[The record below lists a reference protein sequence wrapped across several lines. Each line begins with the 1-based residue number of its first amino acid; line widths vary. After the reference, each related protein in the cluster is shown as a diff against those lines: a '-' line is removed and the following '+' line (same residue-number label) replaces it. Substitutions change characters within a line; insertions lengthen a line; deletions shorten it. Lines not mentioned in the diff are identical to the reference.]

1 MSADPTPT
9 ADRAH
14 LSYESLAAKASR
26 GDPVRSSGMSIRTDV
41 RKTLLVTNDWN
52 GRKTLQKNSALPS
65 RRIRAF
71 FNLG

>member
-26 GDPVRSSGMSIRTDV
+26 GYPVRSSGMSIRTDV
-41 RKTLLVTNDWN
+41 RKTLLVTNDLK
-52 GRKTLQKNSALPS
+52 GDKALRKHNALPS
-65 RRIRAF
+65 RQIRAF